1 MNRELASMILLKG
14 KTLAPD
20 RFPVIPGEDDPEGQ
34 KMLLDVWRES
44 LSIVSLPAEVWSAAV
59 TMWATSMVGD
69 RMVTPRDLIAA
80 AYAVRDRWEQ
90 HPERRQVLDD
100 YRLARLNANYERMGL
115 ERVEREAL
123 ERGEGMSA
131 SFPSVG
137 EGPEGVPQRFGELAK
152 LRRPGAA

>member
-1 MNRELASMILLKG
+1 MNRQQMATVLAKG
-14 KTLAPD
+14 KALAPD
-20 RFPVIPGEDDPEGQ
+20 RFPAIPADSKAAEATLDAWREALSVVALPEG
-34 KMLLDVWRES
+34 VW
-44 LSIVSLPAEVWSAAV
+44 LAAV

-115 ERVEREAL
+115 ERVERGAL
-123 ERGEGMSA
+123 ERGEGLSA

-137 EGPEGVPQRFGELAK
+137 EGAAGVPQRLGELAK